1 MMVRVVRLL
10 VECAAMAT
18 FLSAAT
24 VAQAAPEPAAA
35 EASATAGQAA
45 PSPSASGAAVA
56 EGDPAASEEA
66 EKRAF
71 EAALGFRSGK
81 IPVTDV
87 AELNVPESFRYIGP
101 EDATKV
107 LRAWGN
113 LGGSDT
119 LGMLFPKDLGP
130 FDDNSWAVVITY
142 TSDGHVSDED
152 AEETDFDELL
162 KDMRK
167 GTEED
172 NVERRK
178 HELATAELI
187 GWAEPPHYD
196 KATHK
201 LYWAKELSF
210 SDSKTHT
217 LNYSIRA
224 LGRVGVLEL
233 NAVAS
238 TSQLRQVKAGMRDVL
253 NFVEFTNGN
262 RYTDYKD
269 GDKTAAYGIAALVAG
284 GVAAK
289 TGLLKGI
296 FLALLAAK
304 KFVIIGIVALF
315 AAVKG
320 FLGRRKGEA

>member
-1 MMVRVVRLL
+1 MTVRVVRLL
-10 VECAAMAT
+10 VECAAIAV

-24 VAQAAPEPAAA
+24 AARAAPEPAAA
-35 EASATAGQAA
+35 AASATAGQAA
-45 PSPSASGAAVA
+45 PSPSGSASEGAA
-56 EGDPAASEEA
+56 EASEEA

-71 EAALGFRSGK
+71 EASLGFRSGK
-81 IPVTDV
+81 IPIADV
-87 AELNVPESFRYIGP
+87 AELNLPESFRYIGP
-101 EDATKV
+101 EDAAKV

-113 LGGSDT
+113 LDGSDS

-130 FDDNSWAVVITY
+130 FDDNSWAVVITHV
-142 TSDGHVSDED
+142 SDGHVSDED

-172 NVERRK
+172 NAERRK
-178 HELATAELI
+178 HQLATAELI

-201 LYWAKELSF
+201 IYWAKELSF

-217 LNYSIRA
+217 LNYSIRV

-238 TSQLRQVKAGMRDVL
+238 TSQLRQVKAGMSEVL

-262 RYTDYKD
+262 RYTDYKE

-289 TGLLKGI
+289 TGLLKGL

-304 KFVIIGIVALF
+304 KFVVVGIVALF

-320 FLGRRKGEA
+320 FLA

>member
-1 MMVRVVRLL
+1 MVKD
-10 VECAAMAT
+10 AIAT
-18 FLSAAT
+18 DDG
-24 VAQAAPEPAAA
+24 
-35 EASATAGQAA
+35 AG
-45 PSPSASGAAVA
+45 GA
-56 EGDPAASEEA
+56 
-66 EKRAF
+66 
-71 EAALGFRSGK
+71 FR
-81 IPVTDV
+81 
-87 AELNVPESFRYIGP
+87 
-101 EDATKV
+101 
-107 LRAWGN
+107 
-113 LGGSDT
+113 
-119 LGMLFPKDLGP
+119 
-130 FDDNSWAVVITY
+130 DDSWAVVITY
-142 TSDGHVSDED
+142 SSDGHVSDDD

-172 NVERRK
+172 NAERRK
-178 HELATAELI
+178 NQLATAELI
-187 GWAEPPHYD
+187 GWAEPPHYE

-210 SDSKTHT
+210 SDSKTQT

-238 TSQLRQVKAGMRDVL
+238 TSQLGQVKAGMRDVL
-253 NFVEFTNGN
+253 GFVEFTNGN
-262 RYTDYKD
+262 RYTDYAE

-315 AAVKG
+315 GVVKAY
-320 FLGRRKGEA
+320 LSKRKSEA

>member
-1 MMVRVVRLL
+1 MQSQAMTVRVARLL
-10 VECAAMAT
+10 VECAAITAL
-18 FLSAAT
+18 LSAAT
-24 VAQAAPEPAAA
+24 DAQAAPEPAPAA
-35 EASATAGQAA
+35 ASATAGQAA
-45 PSPSASGAAVA
+45 PSASAPAVA
-56 EGDPAASEEA
+56 EASEEA

-71 EAALGFRSGK
+71 VASLGFRSGK
-81 IPVTDV
+81 IPVADV

-101 EDATKV
+101 EDAGKV

-142 TSDGHVSDED
+142 VSDGHVSDED
-152 AEETDFDELL
+152 AEETDYDELL
-162 KDMRK
+162 KEMRE

-172 NVERRK
+172 NAERRK
-178 HELATAELI
+178 LELATAELI

-238 TSQLRQVKAGMRDVL
+238 TAQLRQVKAGMSDVL

-262 RYTDYKD
+262 RYTDYKE

-296 FLALLAAK
+296 FLALLAGK
-304 KFVIIGIVALF
+304 KFVIIGAIALF
-315 AAVKG
+315 AAVKA
-320 FLGRRKGEA
+320 FLSRRKGEA